1 VIVRHYLELLRYYR
15 RPVILI
21 VSGVTSAT
29 LAVCLLFMYV
39 SPIYVAETK
48 IVILPTEP
56 ELAFT
61 RTWLGSGTFD
71 PASIMVQTH
80 EQYLLSRTVA
90 ERALDNL
97 LADFQQ
103 GPPPTGL
110 KAELQQAFKEA
121 KGLLWRIYATLNYGS
136 FVPVGER
143 QELLNDLQ
151 DALDFEWVEGSF
163 VMLLSAY
170 YSDPVGA
177 AKIANAVAQAYVEI
191 KQDAIL
197 RVADDILGELRLRQE
212 EKVLELQALTQQET
226 ALNESLGVQDRGA
239 ARSSLLDAIA
249 TAEESIRADEL
260 ALAKL
265 IGRRSK
271 LLEDERRLRSLGLA
285 GSIEQEIALADT
297 ERVSLETALQTRRQS
312 AVELKQR
319 LTALTDLD
327 EKLIGIEDQKKGAE
341 AALQD
346 LNERQ
351 TNLELVQNTAVDQ
364 VRIID
369 PAVAPIYPYFPKT
382 LIFTVA
388 AVIGSVLLAAF
399 AIVALDTFSDTVK
412 TTADLRRLFGER
424 SLDRL
429 PASLCRRLAAASGL
443 RVAGLRVRQSAVIDD
458 LATRLRLLGAVFPP
472 SILVVGLHS
481 DRAAASATRAIA
493 VACAAGGMDAR
504 SERDD
509 GPEPRTCASEP
520 ERSMPPRVMD
530 AGYGGGRDILVRD
543 LGLVGRGLDWF
554 QVTQE
559 LNVLVCAVVP
569 GEATESL
576 LARFDSEA
584 EARGV
589 PLVLFIICDA

>member
-15 RPVILI
+15 RLVILI

-319 LTALTDLD
+319 LTALTALD

-388 AVIGSVLLAAF
+388 AVIGSALLAAF

>member
-15 RPVILI
+15 RLVILI
-21 VSGVTSAT
+21 VSGVSLAT
-29 LAVCLLFMYV
+29 LAVCLVFMYL

-48 IVILPTEP
+48 IVILPTES
-56 ELAFT
+56 ELTFT
-61 RTWLGSGTFD
+61 RSSLGSSTFD

-103 GPPPTGL
+103 GPPPSGL
-110 KAELQQAFKEA
+110 KAELQKAFKAA
-121 KGLLWRIYATLNYGS
+121 KGLAWRIYATLNYGT
-136 FVPVGER
+136 FVPVSER
-143 QELLNDLQ
+143 QQLLNDLQ
-151 DALDFEWVEGSF
+151 EALDFEWVEGSF

-170 YSDPVGA
+170 YSDPIGA

-191 KQDAIL
+191 KQDAISQ
-197 RVADDILGELRLRQE
+197 VADDILSELRLRQE

-226 ALNESLGVQDRGA
+226 ALNESLGVQDRAA

-297 ERVSLETALQTRRQS
+297 ERASLETALQTRRQS
-312 AVELKQR
+312 AAELRQR
-319 LTALTDLD
+319 LAGLTALD
-327 EKLIGIEDQKKGAE
+327 EKLIGIEDRKKGAE
-341 AALQD
+341 AALLD
-346 LNERQ
+346 LGERQ
-351 TNLELVQNTAVDQ
+351 TNLELVQNTAIDQ

-399 AIVALDTFSDTVK
+399 TVVALDTFSDTVK

-429 PASLCRRLAAASGL
+429 PASLCRRLVAAPSL
-443 RVAGLRVRQSAVIDD
+443 RVAGSQVRQDAVIDD

-481 DRAAASATRAIA
+481 NSAAASATKAVA
-493 VACAAGGMDAR
+493 VACAAGGMDVRAAG
-504 SERDD
+504 DD
-509 GPEPRTCASEP
+509 RPEQRTSVSEP
-520 ERSMPPRVMD
+520 DRSMPPSLVD
-530 AGYGGGRDILVRD
+530 AGYDGGRDILVRD
-543 LGLVGRGLDWF
+543 LGLVARGLDWF
-554 QVTQE
+554 QVTQA

-576 LARFDSEA
+576 LAKFDTEA

>member
-15 RPVILI
+15 RLVILI
-21 VSGVTSAT
+21 VGGVASAT
-29 LAVCLLFMYV
+29 LALCVLFMYV

-48 IVILPTEP
+48 IVILPTES

-61 RTWLGSGTFD
+61 RTSLGSGTFD

-97 LADFQQ
+97 LADIQQ

-110 KAELQQAFKEA
+110 KTELQKVFAQA

-170 YSDPVGA
+170 YTDPVGA

-191 KQDAIL
+191 KQDAIS
-197 RVADDILGELRLRQE
+197 RVADDILAELRLRQE
-212 EKVLELQALTQQET
+212 EKILELQALTQQET
-226 ALNESLGVQDRGA
+226 VLNESVGVQDRAA
-239 ARSSLLDAIA
+239 ARSSLLAAIA

-260 ALAKL
+260 ALARL

-297 ERVSLETALQTRRQS
+297 ERASLETALQTRRQS
-312 AVELKQR
+312 AAALKQQ
-319 LTALTDLD
+319 LTALTALD
-327 EKLIGIEDQKKGAE
+327 ERLIGIEDQKKGAE

-346 LNERQ
+346 LSERE
-351 TNLELVQNTAVDQ
+351 TGLELVQNTAVDQ

-388 AVIGSVLLAAF
+388 AVIGGVLLAAF

-429 PASLCRRLAAASGL
+429 PASLCRRLAAAPGL
-443 RVAGLRVRQSAVIDD
+443 RVAGTRVRQHAMIDD
-458 LATRLRLLGAVFPP
+458 LATRLRLLGAVFPA

-481 DRAAASATRAIA
+481 DSAAASAAKAVA
-493 VACAAGGMDAR
+493 VACAAGGMDVR
-504 SERDD
+504 TEWDDRPER
-509 GPEPRTCASEP
+509 RATMAEP
-520 ERSMPPRVMD
+520 ERSMPPSVMD
-530 AGYGGGRDILVRD
+530 AGYDGGRDIVVRD

-554 QVTQE
+554 QVTQA

-569 GEATESL
+569 GEATEGL
-576 LARFDSEA
+576 LAKFDSEA